1 MKRIGILTYYY
12 GNYNFGGLL
21 QAYALTKVIN
31 RVGQCEAEQIC
42 YRVSRGKQDESNS
55 RYKITALK
63 LVKGICRL
71 PYRMIERYQINSA
84 LVKLKNRKAM
94 VEQWAEKNIPHSSTI
109 YDRSTI
115 ERTNSDYSI
124 FCVGS
129 DQVWNEHYN
138 DFSYYLDFVERTK
151 EKFSY
156 GASICQSVLGES
168 QARVMSN
175 VLPGYN
181 AVSVRERES
190 AILLEPI
197 VSANVVLDPTLLL
210 EEEEWDELCAK
221 RIIDEKYVFCYFLG
235 NNKEDRILSTKF
247 AKVKGLKIVTLPHLS
262 LDYHSQDK
270 HFGDIKLYDADPSIF
285 LSLIKY
291 SEYICTDSFHATVF
305 SNIYRKR
312 FFVFERHGYSAMT
325 ARLRDLLDL
334 FDAEQFLCE
343 NNDKKS
349 LKYMLSVD
357 KENFGMNNLRF
368 LKLKD
373 YSYSYFELVLS

>member
-31 RVGQCEAEQIC
+31 RMGHCEAEQIC
-42 YRVSRGKQDESNS
+42 YQVSRGKQDESNS
-55 RYKITALK
+55 LHKINALK
-63 LVKGICRL
+63 LAKGICRF
-71 PYRMIERYQINSA
+71 PYRMIERYHANSA
-84 LVKLKNRKAM
+84 LAKLEKRKTM

-138 DFSYYLDFVERTK
+138 DFSYYLDFVEKTK

-156 GASICQSVLGES
+156 GASICQSSLEEV

-181 AVSVRERES
+181 AISVRERES

-210 EEEEWDELCAK
+210 EKEEWDEICAE
-221 RIIDEKYVFCYFLG
+221 RIIGEKYVFCYFLG

-247 AKVKGLKIVTLPHLS
+247 AKAKGLKIVTLPHLS

-270 HFGDIKLYDADPSIF
+270 HFGDIKLYDADPSMF
-285 LSLIKY
+285 LSLIKHA
-291 SEYICTDSFHATVF
+291 EYICTDSFHAAVF
-305 SNIYRKR
+305 SNIYKKR
-312 FFVFERHGYSAMT
+312 FFAFERHGYGAMT
-325 ARLRDLLDL
+325 ARLQDLLGL

-349 LKYMLSVD
+349 LEYMLSVD
-357 KENFGMNNLRF
+357 KAEAGMNNLRF
-368 LKLKD
+368 LELKEN
-373 YSYSYFELVLS
+373 SYSYLEQVLS